1 MAILSNHPDLA
12 ITNWHGDHEG
22 RVLAADISV
31 RLEKFHVT
39 NIYAPQCAY
48 TVQQRSSFFDSL
60 YCYTYSPYPTI
71 LTGDFNMVDNPRIDR
86 DPPTTK
92 NDPTQALRDLC
103 TTFNLRDTFRSIHGN
118 TRLFT
123 RRQGQ
128 TQSRLDRFYAC
139 GRINPLSEYTTLSL
153 MSDHDVVVSEI
164 SSFAVSTHG
173 KGRWKNNAAIYDD
186 PSFKMH
192 LNTKWRQWCT
202 RHPVL
207 FSSAV
212 DWWTHIKARIKNLNI
227 FHAKIK
233 RREQMQHEN
242 FLRKQVETLCQEI
255 SYQPMLLP
263 LYYSLKKEWSHVKR
277 DQAHARV
284 KKSKIH
290 DFQNKDR
297 GTKDFFQQLAQNRKR
312 TSITVISN
320 TIPYSATCRNHFFD
334 SLYLY
339 FHTKHPTI
347 LTGDF
352 NVLNNPFIGK
362 TLQATSMIVPIHFCF
377 YVTQLD

>member
-1 MAILSNHPDLA
+1 
-12 ITNWHGDHEG
+12 
-22 RVLAADISV
+22 
-31 RLEKFHVT
+31 
-39 NIYAPQCAY
+39 
-48 TVQQRSSFFDSL
+48 
-60 YCYTYSPYPTI
+60 
-71 LTGDFNMVDNPRIDR
+71 MVDNPRIDR